1 MNKTTSIVS
10 NLSRF
15 GTIVALMLIASATL
29 TMQSCATAK
38 LPSQVTESIT
48 RLSTDI
54 PRLLGQ
60 ASNPYNAQFGEQ
72 AKNLL
77 ALVDDTARMA
87 GSNKKF
93 KKVADQLN
101 DLSKNKLMPYFDD
114 WKVKGQLD
122 PNAIAS
128 GIRGANDALMGIKK
142 VAKM

>member
-1 MNKTTSIVS
+1 MSKTTSTFT
-10 NLSRF
+10 RF
-15 GTIVALMLIASATL
+15 GLFAAALLFASLTL

-38 LPSQVTESIT
+38 LPSQVTESIN
-48 RLSTDI
+48 RISTDI

-77 ALVDDTARMA
+77 ALVDDTAKMA

-101 DLSKNKLMPYFDD
+101 DFSKNKLMPYFDN

-122 PNAIAS
+122 PNTVAS
-128 GIRGANDALMGIKK
+128 GIRGANDALAGIKK
-142 VAKM
+142 AAKM

>member
-1 MNKTTSIVS
+1 MNKTTSSGSVKSLLGILAVILFVS
-10 NLSRF
+10 VS
-15 GTIVALMLIASATL
+15 M

-38 LPSQVTESIT
+38 LPSQVTESINK
-48 RLSTDI
+48 LSTDI

-93 KKVADQLN
+93 KKVTEQLN
-101 DLSKNKLMPYFDD
+101 DLSKNKLMPYFDN

-122 PNAIAS
+122 PNTIAA
-128 GIRGANDALMGIKK
+128 GIRGANDAMMGIKK
-142 VAKM
+142 AAKM

>member
-1 MNKTTSIVS
+1 MKKTTSTFT
-10 NLSRF
+10 RF
-15 GTIVALMLIASATL
+15 GLFAAVLLFVSSTL

-77 ALVDDTARMA
+77 ALVDDTAKMA

-101 DLSKNKLMPYFDD
+101 DLSKNKLMPYFDN

-122 PNAIAS
+122 PNTIAS

-142 VAKM
+142 AAKM